1 MSKTRSH
8 LESIQAGR
16 QSKKKK
22 GCHRCEDSYVPGS
35 VVEQRWAAALYESHL
50 LRCHRLTMSL
60 QQGEGNRHKTSLTL
74 KRDKNVSLFQVKE
87 NVFPFIFYFDLI
99 VQESAPSGRN
109 VPKTKSIV
117 SFFLFFPEDL
127 RTERKE
133 KNKSVFKNLYN

>member
-1 MSKTRSH
+1 
-8 LESIQAGR
+8 
-16 QSKKKK
+16 
-22 GCHRCEDSYVPGS
+22 
-35 VVEQRWAAALYESHL
+35 
-50 LRCHRLTMSL
+50 MSL